1 MDAMLMV
8 TMMIDNGMFTLRD
21 DVKCA
26 ETAYS
31 GIVKIEALP
40 DP

>member
-26 ETAYS
+26 DRQ
-31 GIVKIEALP
+31 IVKIEALS
-40 DP
+40 